1 MRMRVDWDLANVV
14 EKNGESHQKYI
25 QRFYNKR
32 NVLPEVDDKSIMM
45 FFKKGLR
52 DSSLIRKLTMKNPRA
67 LEQMF
72 SIANRY
78 TLTEESMLDTREQKE
93 SGYPDQPSS
102 SKGHDK
108 KRNQTVLSKQL
119 NGLTI
124 IRSTG
129 PG

>member
-25 QRFYNKR
+25 QCFYNKR
-32 NVLPEVDDKSIMM
+32 NVIPEVDDKSIMM

-78 TLTEESMLDTREQKE
+78 ALAEESTLDTRE
-93 SGYPDQPSS
+93 
-102 SKGHDK
+102 
-108 KRNQTVLSKQL
+108 
-119 NGLTI
+119 
-124 IRSTG
+124 
-129 PG
+129 